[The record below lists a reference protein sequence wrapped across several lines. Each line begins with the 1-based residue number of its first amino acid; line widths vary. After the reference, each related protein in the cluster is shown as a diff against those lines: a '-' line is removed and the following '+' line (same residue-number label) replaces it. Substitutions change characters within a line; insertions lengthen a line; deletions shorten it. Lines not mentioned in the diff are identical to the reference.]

1 MYISEEVV
9 YEILYYNWELEMQG
23 SQKRIQPSKI
33 SYLVFGSYAVSKSEA
48 MDLCLIEK
56 QVTQVMD

>member
-1 MYISEEVV
+1 
-9 YEILYYNWELEMQG
+9 MQG